1 MQQLW
6 TRSSRSISDRNASH
20 RPGPCFMLSRTGGPS
35 RVGLLVA
42 VAAIAVAAALAPAPA
57 SASLTAT
64 FFSSDTAA
72 GKIVIAGNDGSG
84 SRILAGPRGLSSV
97 SPDDTRVAAT
107 DFDERYENRKL
118 ELFASAGGAP
128 THVIDVNCARVY
140 WSPDSSK
147 LACDEANDT
156 GKAGHLLL
164 IDATTAATTTLATGF
179 FDGQVSFSPDS
190 KQLAYV
196 QTAIAR
202 YWNNKGKLR
211 LIDLATRAI
220 TTVRGSGAWAPV
232 WGPRAIA
239 FSTVKPRGRN
249 YTFNVA
255 VVQPD
260 GSGFRQL
267 THFRPT
273 TELYGPFPVAW
284 SADGKRLLAGIAGL
298 DAWTFRESYAIDP
311 IRGGSRLIAHS
322 VAPSAFSRDGRYV
335 IGQTGDA
342 ETSGLSRSNIVRVPW
357 TGGKKSVLLRHAV
370 EASFNG

>member
-1 MQQLW
+1 MEMQQLW

-20 RPGPCFMLSRTGGPS
+20 RPGPCFMLSRTGGAS

-107 DFDERYENRKL
+107 DFDERYEN
-118 ELFASAGGAP
+118 
-128 THVIDVNCARVY
+128 
-140 WSPDSSK
+140 
-147 LACDEANDT
+147 
-156 GKAGHLLL
+156 
-164 IDATTAATTTLATGF
+164 
-179 FDGQVSFSPDS
+179 
-190 KQLAYV
+190 
-196 QTAIAR
+196 
-202 YWNNKGKLR
+202 NKCKLR

-342 ETSGLSRSNIVRVPW
+342 ETSGLSRSNIVRVPETSGLSRSNIVRVPW
-357 TGGKKSVLLRHAV
+357 TGGKKSVLLRHA
-370 EASFNG
+370 G